1 MARRKTKKSLN
12 KINKISEPDFIK
24 LIEEGI
30 EWFEPKWED
39 VKDDKGNVTGQVDV
53 HQSNLFVG
61 EYLLS
66 KGISRVELQNLFT
79 LKPFLR
85 DKHYGKLSQVQEY
98 KLAKMGLFK
107 QLDSSLVKFT
117 LSNKHGWSD
126 KTENKNIHNIK
137 EVDLSKL
144 VGFKRDKKDESD

>member
-1 MARRKTKKSLN
+1 MARRKTKKSV
-12 KINKISEPDFIK
+12 NKISEADFIK
-24 LIEEGI
+24 LVEEGI
-30 EWFEPKWED
+30 EWFKPKYED
-39 VKDDKGNVTGQVDV
+39 VKDNKGNVTGQVDV
-53 HQSNLFVG
+53 HESNLFVG
-61 EYLLS
+61 EYLLT

-126 KTENKNIHNIK
+126 KTENKNTHDIK

-144 VGFKRDKKDESD
+144 VGFKRDKKNESD